1 MDFYSR
7 QAAARGQSRWLVLAF
22 AVALLAVALAL
33 DFVLFTFLAGRD
45 SYAGFNALDYARAH
59 PREAVV
65 STLLVA
71 GVLGIASLYKSLE
84 LRAGGGVVARSLGG
98 VLVNADTRDLKRKRL
113 LNVVEEMAIASGV
126 PMPEVYV
133 LDQEPCI
140 NAFAAG
146 HTPANAA
153 ITVTQGALDRLTRD
167 ELQGVIG
174 HEFSHVLN
182 GDMRLNVQLMGWVFG
197 LFVIGLI
204 GRAIVD
210 WSPRNRRNSGTVVL
224 GFAVV
229 VLGYVGLFAG
239 RILQA
244 AVARQRERL
253 ADASGVQFTRNP
265 QGLKGA
271 LVKIAALPEG
281 SELVAADAE
290 QAAHMFFAEGLSRVF
305 ATHPPLLERIR
316 ELDPQFDQSELETVA
331 AEMAQAPV
339 GEELDAGGQ
348 AAALDVVEGSASGAG
363 AAPGAGGQAGSAG
376 EFGVGLPGV
385 GGARDGGATGAMD
398 ARGVKNGG
406 LAVGAGLVTA
416 SGFAGGGRGGS
427 GALADGTPDGGVGSR
442 AGVSGSERGLGGA
455 DALAGASPGVG
466 AGQLAF
472 NLGAGGRGGG
482 GVGRVASQVADRVGR
497 PDDAHIQHAQAVRL
511 ALPPAVRELTESPG
525 GAQALVIALLI
536 SADGAAQ
543 SQQLAMLARSIHAA
557 SFTVIQRVIP
567 LTRALD
573 PMLRLPV
580 VQRAFPALRRLTLSQ
595 RESLAKLI
603 CVLIHADARVDVFE
617 YCLAKLL
624 ETLLSDAMAPAAP
637 HGTLTL
643 EDVVSELGLLFAV
656 FAQIGAPDER
666 AAREA
671 YEVGMA
677 VVLPRERPAY
687 APVSEWQGQLS
698 AALPRL
704 MQMHP
709 FAKKAVIEGL
719 VKTVA
724 NDELLT
730 DEEAELLRTVCALLQ
745 CPLPVML
752 PVIAGD

>member
-1 MDFYSR
+1 VDFYSR

-22 AVALLAVALAL
+22 ATGLLAVALAL

-45 SYAGFNALDYARAH
+45 AYAGFNAFDYARSH
-59 PREAVV
+59 PGEALV
-65 STLLVA
+65 STLIVV

-98 VLVNADTRDLKRKRL
+98 VLVSGDTRDLKRKRL

-133 LDQEPCI
+133 LDQEPGI

-153 ITVTQGALDRLTRD
+153 ITVTQGALDRLNRD

-210 WSPRNRRNSGTVVL
+210 WSPRNRRNSGTVAL
-224 GFAVV
+224 GFAVL
-229 VLGYVGLFAG
+229 VLGYVGMFAG

-244 AVARQRERL
+244 AVSRQRERL

-305 ATHPPLLERIR
+305 ATHPPLMVRIR
-316 ELDPQFDQSELETVA
+316 ELDPQFDQAELERVA
-331 AEMAQAPV
+331 AEMARAPL
-339 GEELDAGGQ
+339 GQEEEALPAGGQ
-348 AAALDVVEGSASGAG
+348 RAAAGRVTTSAFAGGLPGSAHGQGGSDTLAGGVRHADVGQAG
-363 AAPGAGGQAGSAG
+363 AAPGWKRGQ
-376 EFGVGLPGV
+376 
-385 GGARDGGATGAMD
+385 
-398 ARGVKNGG
+398 
-406 LAVGAGLVTA
+406 
-416 SGFAGGGRGGS
+416 GGS
-427 GALADGTPDGGVGSR
+427 
-442 AGVSGSERGLGGA
+442 
-455 DALAGASPGVG
+455 DALAGGVRHADVGQAGAAPEWERGPGGAGALAGDTQHGGIRQSGAAPGVG
-466 AGQLAF
+466 AGQLAL
-472 NLGAGGRGGG
+472 NLGVGGDSG
-482 GVGRVASQVADRVGR
+482 GVGRVASQVADQVGR
-497 PDDAHIQHAQAVRL
+497 PDDTHIQHAQAVRL

-525 GAQALVIALLI
+525 GAQALAIGLLI
-536 SADGAAQ
+536 SADAAVRER
-543 SQQLAMLARSIHAA
+543 QLGILAKSANAA
-557 SFTVIQRVIP
+557 SLNVVQHIIP
-567 LTRALD
+567 LTQALD

-580 VQRAFPALRRLTLSQ
+580 LQRAFPALRRLTVAQ
-595 RESLAKLI
+595 RKLLAQI
-603 CVLIHADARVDVFE
+603 TSGLIHADARVDVFE

-624 ETLLSDAMAPAAP
+624 ETLLSDETVSTAP

-643 EDVVSELGLLFAV
+643 EDVASELALLFAV

-677 VVLPRERPAY
+677 VVLPRRRPDF
-687 APVSEWQGQLS
+687 APVPDWQGSLS
-698 AALPRL
+698 TALPRL
-704 MQMHP
+704 IQMHP

-719 VKTVA
+719 VRTVA
-724 NDELLT
+724 NDEMLM
-730 DEEAELLRTVCALLQ
+730 DEEAELLRTVCALLH

-752 PVIAGD
+752 PVIAGDAGEGV

>member
-7 QAAARGQSRWLVLAF
+7 QAAARGQTRWLVLTF
-22 AVALLAVALAL
+22 VVALLAVALAL
-33 DFVLFTFLAGRD
+33 DFVLFTFLAGRNA
-45 SYAGFNALDYARAH
+45 YYGFNALGYAQAH
-59 PREAVV
+59 PGQALA
-65 STLLVA
+65 STLLVM

-98 VLVNADTRDLKRKRL
+98 VLVTSDTRDLKRKRL

-133 LDQEPCI
+133 LDQEPGI

-153 ITVTQGALDRLTRD
+153 ITVTQGALDRLSRD

-204 GRAIVD
+204 GRTIVN
-210 WSPRNRRNSGTVVL
+210 WSPRDRRSGGFVAV
-224 GFAVV
+224 GFAVM

-244 AVARQRERL
+244 AVSRQRERL

-281 SELVAADAE
+281 SRLVAADAE

-316 ELDPQFDQSELETVA
+316 ELDPHFDPAELERAA
-331 AEMAQAPV
+331 AEPDQEPSGAEVGVEARGAAQGGLA
-339 GEELDAGGQ
+339 AGVGQ
-348 AAALDVVEGSASGAG
+348 AAAGFGQGAGVGYGASAQFAGAG
-363 AAPGAGGQAGSAG
+363 APAAGPRS
-376 EFGVGLPGV
+376 
-385 GGARDGGATGAMD
+385 
-398 ARGVKNGG
+398 
-406 LAVGAGLVTA
+406 
-416 SGFAGGGRGGS
+416 SGFGQR
-427 GALADGTPDGGVGSR
+427 GSR
-442 AGVSGSERGLGGA
+442 ASVAGSGFGGI
-455 DALAGASPGVG
+455 
-466 AGQLAF
+466 GQI
-472 NLGAGGRGGG
+472 
-482 GVGRVASQVADRVGR
+482 ASQFANQVGR

-511 ALPPAVRELTESPG
+511 AVPQPVRELTDSPG
-525 GAQALVIALLI
+525 GAQALLVALLI
-536 SADGAAQ
+536 SNDAAVRDR
-543 SQQLAMLARSIHAA
+543 QLEMVAKFTSAA
-557 SFTVIQRVIP
+557 SLTVVQRVIP
-567 LTRALD
+567 LTQTLD

-580 VQRAFPALRRLTLSQ
+580 LQRAFPALRRLTLPQ
-595 RESLAKLI
+595 RKALAKL
-603 CVLIHADARVDVFE
+603 VSDLIHADARVDVFE

-624 ETLLSDAMAPAAP
+624 ETLLNDEMQAAAP

-643 EDVVSELGLLFAV
+643 DNVESELALLFAV
-656 FAQIGAPDER
+656 VAQIGAPDEQ
-666 AAREA
+666 AARVA
-671 YEVGMA
+671 YEVGIST
-677 VVLPRERPAY
+677 VLPMRRPSFVT
-687 APVSEWQGQLS
+687 VSDWQGKLS

-709 FAKKAVIEGL
+709 FAKQAVIEGL
-719 VKTVA
+719 VKTIA
-724 NDELLT
+724 NDEMLM
-730 DEEAELLRTVCALLQ
+730 DEEAELLRMVCALLQ
-745 CPLPVML
+745 CPLPPML
-752 PVIAGD
+752 PVIAGDADGAG